1 MFSWWGRWRKQG
13 SIDRYNRGYEYVAS
27 ELLRGTGED
36 LLWDQVCD
44 PFDPNEFEMGMKDA
58 LIAWGKLKV
67 SNNV

>member
-1 MFSWWGRWRKQG
+1 M
-13 SIDRYNRGYEYVAS
+13 AS